1 MLQKLSLIPDGY
13 KTKDPRALLY
23 HFPSLPKVKYAKL
36 VDKFYYYKALEAVEN
51 VANKMGYILLPRI
64 CMHWQRK
71 KNYADRKIV
80 VLGKSFYMMKIA
92 ELTETEKSKLLEYI
106 EENVSPVAS

>member
-13 KTKDPRALLY
+13 KQKDPRALLY

-36 VDKFYYYKALEAVEN
+36 IDKFYYYKALEAVEN
-51 VANKMGYILLPRI
+51 AAKKMGYILLPRQ

-71 KNYADRKIV
+71 KNYADRKVII
-80 VLGKSFYMMKIA
+80 LGKSFYMMKRE
-92 ELTETEKSKLLEYI
+92 ELTESEEKKLLDFI
-106 EENVSPVAS
+106 EENVSSAS